1 MEHKIIADLLRQGGF
16 LMVNK
21 NMLKMFGMNKTL
33 VLSIFL
39 DKGHGYNYEHFF
51 CTREY
56 IRGITGMDM
65 RTITLIIA
73 FWRDLGVITSVK
85 EGVPAKTYYTVN
97 LFALVQTITPAFDN
111 ATSEMEKP
119 LTSDDIS
126 EVENEL
132 PSEFKKPLPCEMEK
146 PLPYIYKINKTPD
159 NKTPDIK
166 TPDNNDY
173 CTHARARTAV
183 GEDVVD
189 ARNIDWEDVKQRWNQ
204 IAEKYSLPRLISY
217 TQQRK
222 VNFMGTLAALETPT
236 VDFFFAE
243 LERIMETSYFL
254 RGIKKVEEKDG
265 YRDEEATPWRPSFTW
280 FTTPGK
286 FTLAREGE
294 FGARTLEKKWERF
307 HKKQTTTEKEG
318 VKDAEKGGAL

>member
-21 NMLKMFGMNKTL
+21 AMLKMFGTTKTIILSL
-33 VLSIFL
+33 VL
-39 DKGHGYNYEHFF
+39 DKGHEYNYERFY

-56 IRGITGMDM
+56 LRNETNMDLM
-65 RTITLIIA
+65 TITKAIA
-73 FWRDLGVITSVK
+73 FWRDQGVITSVR
-85 EGVPAKTYYTVN
+85 EGLPARVYYTIN
-97 LFALVQTITPAFDN
+97 LDALATVLAPAFAPACPVKNPED
-111 ATSEMEKP
+111 SQ
-119 LTSDDIS
+119 
-126 EVENEL
+126 VQ
-132 PSEFKKPLPCEMEK
+132 KPLPSQWEN
-146 PLPYIYKINKTPD
+146 PPVYIDNKTPD
-159 NKTPDIK
+159 NKTPYKKDSIIV
-166 TPDNNDY
+166 NS
-173 CTHARARTAV
+173 THARTRATV
-183 GEDVVD
+183 GAVVD
-189 ARNIDWEDVKQRWNQ
+189 EVRNIDWEDVKQRWNQ

>member
-1 MEHKIIADLLRQGGF
+1 MSNRIIADLLRQGGF

-21 NMLKMFGMNKTL
+21 AMLKMFGMGRTL
-33 VLSIFL
+33 VLSVLL
-39 DKGHGYNYEHFF
+39 DKGQEYDYNHFF

-56 IRGITGMDM
+56 IRSITSMDVT
-65 RTITLIIA
+65 TITKSIA
-73 FWRDLGVITSVK
+73 FWVNSGVLTSVN
-85 EGVPAKTYYTVN
+85 EGLPKKTFYTVN
-97 LFALVQTITPAFDN
+97 LPKLAEVISPAFD
-111 ATSEMEKP
+111 ATTSEMKNPLSREMNFP
-119 LTSDDIS
+119 LT
-126 EVENEL
+126 NEMKNNL
-132 PSEFKKPLPCEMEK
+132 T
-146 PLPYIYKINKTPD
+146 YIDNKTPD
-159 NKTPDIK
+159 NKTPNKK

-173 CTHARARTAV
+173 CTHTRARTAV
-183 GEDVVD
+183 GGVVVD

-265 YRDEEATPWRPSFTW
+265 YRDEEATAWRPSFTW
-280 FTTPGK
+280 FITPGK

-294 FGARTLEKKWERF
+294 FGARTLEKKWDRF
-307 HKKQTTTEKEG
+307 HKKQTATEKEG
-318 VKDAEKGGAL
+318 VKDAEKGVAL

>member
-21 NMLKMFGMNKTL
+21 AMLKMFGVKNTL
-33 VLSIFL
+33 VLSIIL
-39 DKGHGYNYEHFF
+39 DKGHVYNYEHFY

-56 IRGITGMDM
+56 IREMTGMIVPS
-65 RTITLIIA
+65 ITKIIA

-85 EGVPAKTYYTVN
+85 EGVPAKTYYTIN
-97 LFALVQTITPAFDN
+97 LDALVKTITPAFDT
-111 ATSEMEKP
+111 ASSEMENNLSSVTP
-119 LTSDDIS
+119 SEYGNSLASEYENSLTS
-126 EVENEL
+126 EYENSL
-132 PSEFKKPLPCEMEK
+132 TN
-146 PLPYIYKINKTPD
+146 IDNKTPD
-159 NKTPDIK
+159 NKTPYKKDIII
-166 TPDNNDY
+166 NS
-173 CTHARARTAV
+173 THACARETVGAV
-183 GEDVVD
+183 DVD

-204 IAEKYSLPRLISY
+204 IAEKYLLPRLLGYSP
-217 TQQRK
+217 QRK
-222 VNFMGTLAALETPT
+222 VKFIGTLAALETPT

-265 YRDEEATPWRPSFTW
+265 YRDEEATPWRPSFDW
-280 FTTPGK
+280 FITPGN
-286 FTLAREGE
+286 FILAREGK
-294 FGARTLEKKWERF
+294 FGERTLEKKWNRF